1 MTDTPKYTIQAIS
14 DITSPDDIRV
24 VIFINNEFVHVPL
37 MALLKDLRATTDD
50 LETRVTALETP

>member
-1 MTDTPKYTIQAIS
+1 MIEKTNYTPQAIS
-14 DITSPDDIRV
+14 DINNPDEIRV